1 MNPWKKHIDLL
12 QSKLGEVTNQSILHE
27 LHASELEQLYNN
39 ATDEHR
45 RDVRQ
50 LNRIIDS
57 LKKEVRNLKG
67 TIEMVNEKQKQNIFT
82 PQNSLTITI
91 PKEQLNRQLK
101 SQLQH
106 LAFSDS
112 DSDSDISSISD
123 EDEQELPEPEY
134 EQEEEQE
141 LDQEVSR
148 LYDEDSV
155 SSCSSCSCSCSCSCS
170 SCEN

>member
-1 MNPWKKHIDLL
+1 MNPWEKHIDLL

-27 LHASELEQLYNN
+27 LHASELERIFDC

-57 LKKEVRNLKG
+57 LKKKVRNLKG
-67 TIEMVNEKQKQNIFT
+67 TIEMLNEKQNIT
-82 PQNSLTITI
+82 PENSLTIKI
-91 PKEQLNRQLK
+91 PKKQLK
-101 SQLQH
+101 KQLKN
-106 LAFSDS
+106 LAFSDSDS

-155 SSCSSCSCSCSCSCS
+155 SSRSSCSCSCSCS